1 MMSWKACVCCL
12 ALFAWATCVLVTEG
26 VLADEPKSE
35 PKPAEKSEPKPA
47 EKSEPKPPE
56 EPLTAEAQAMVEQL
70 RASLP
75 KDSEAIAMLED
86 ILKGSRLGPKDGWF
100 PLAVSQTRF
109 GWDYVAKAYDA
120 DGDKG
125 VKRDEF
131 PGSDDDFNRLDR
143 DRNRR
148 IDEADFDWS
157 EHSMMPKPGLILF
170 FMADRDANGKVT
182 KEEFAGL
189 FEMLGGDKE
198 GFLAIDDVRDEFKP
212 WGGGGPGPDR
222 PSRSTLVMGLKRQE
236 IGSLQSGPRLD
247 EIAPDFTLKTIDGK
261 EVTLSKEIGDQPI
274 VLIFGNFTCGP
285 FRSQAGNIDKL
296 YRRYQDR
303 AKVFLVYV
311 REAHPAEGW
320 WMLSNREVGIE
331 LSQPADDAG
340 RLAAATQCQ
349 RHLDLD
355 LPLLVDGVDDRVGA
369 TYSGMPNRLYL
380 IDRDGKVAFKNGRG
394 PFGFHPRQLEQ
405 ALVLLLNSAE

>member
-1 MMSWKACVCCL
+1 
-12 ALFAWATCVLVTEG
+12 
-26 VLADEPKSE
+26 
-35 PKPAEKSEPKPA
+35 
-47 EKSEPKPPE
+47 
-56 EPLTAEAQAMVEQL
+56 
-70 RASLP
+70 
-75 KDSEAIAMLED
+75 
-86 ILKGSRLGPKDGWF
+86 
-100 PLAVSQTRF
+100 
-109 GWDYVAKAYDA
+109 
-120 DGDKG
+120 
-125 VKRDEF
+125 
-131 PGSDDDFNRLDR
+131 
-143 DRNRR
+143 
-148 IDEADFDWS
+148 
-157 EHSMMPKPGLILF
+157 
-170 FMADRDANGKVT
+170 
-182 KEEFAGL
+182 
-189 FEMLGGDKE
+189 
-198 GFLAIDDVRDEFKP
+198 
-212 WGGGGPGPDR
+212 
-222 PSRSTLVMGLKRQE
+222 
-236 IGSLQSGPRLD
+236 
-247 EIAPDFTLKTIDGK
+247 
-261 EVTLSKEIGDQPI
+261 LSKEIGDQPI

-405 ALVLLLNSAE
+405 ALVLLLNSAK